1 MESIHFETT
10 VGHDRIIRAP
20 ANVPLPEGIVEV
32 TIRPVVAATAC
43 TSDSSASS
51 RLWLLELAAES
62 ERSAP
67 ALPADMAEH
76 HDHYAHGTPLP

>member
-1 MESIHFETT
+1 MKLIQFETVLGT
-10 VGHDRIIRAP
+10 DRVIHPP
-20 ANVPLPEGIVEV
+20 AGIALPQGVIKV
-32 TIRPVVAATAC
+32 TIRPVPA
-43 TSDSSASS
+43 SLSMASS
-51 RLWLLELAAES
+51 PPTSARNWLLECVAEA